1 VAEREPARR
10 VRDRVHRIVADRLGP
25 VTVDRSGDLVIDHAG
40 MRVYVSVSVN
50 DAAVGGSTIVHV
62 YAVTNWDMPSE
73 PDLFRYVATRS
84 GEFAF
89 GALSAA
95 VRDDGNCNVT
105 VRHALLGDTLDP
117 DELVN
122 ALATVA
128 AMALRVRD
136 EVNTRFA
143 SAQQAAS

>member
-1 VAEREPARR
+1 VAEREPTRR

-25 VTVDRSGDLVIDHAG
+25 VTVDRSGDLVIEHAG
-40 MRVYVSVSVN
+40 LRVYVNVS
-50 DAAVGGSTIVHV
+50 DAAVGGNTIVYV
-62 YAVTNWDMPSE
+62 YAVTNWDLPSE

-95 VRDDGNCNVT
+95 VRDDGNYNVT

-122 ALATVA
+122 ALGTVA
-128 AMALRVRD
+128 AMAVLVRD
-136 EVNTRFA
+136 EVAARFG
-143 SAQQAAS
+143 SAQRAAS